1 MGTGRLTLVWFAATV
16 GVAGYLTYRLTG
28 DDSSV
33 FLPGET
39 SSGHHQIEL
48 ACESCHTP
56 FGGVRQDA
64 CLDCHEAELELAQ
77 DSHDEARFNDSR
89 FAGELARLNA
99 RQCIAC
105 HTEHRPEITEVMGVT
120 LPQDLCH
127 RCHEAVGEDR
137 PSHLN
142 LEFDTCASAGCH
154 NYHDNR
160 ALYEDFLV
168 EHGNAEAATFA
179 GILPERNA
187 WIAEGAMDAAPAATT
202 GADGPPASSTAELV
216 SAWAGSAHAV
226 AGVACTDCHAAA
238 NTPWNDFPAREVC
251 ATCHELEPADYVAGK
266 HGMREFV
273 GLAPMPVS
281 MARLPMHT
289 EALTRSLDCGA
300 CHDVHTVDVQ
310 FAAVDACLACHADEH
325 TLAYAES
332 PHFELWQAEVS
343 GEAPPGSG
351 VSCASCHLPRESRRI
366 AGADRIVV
374 QHNQNAN
381 LRPNEKMIRDVCLA
395 CHSLELSIDA
405 LADMD
410 LIRHNFNDMPA
421 LHVPSIDMA
430 LSRIEGN

>member
-1 MGTGRLTLVWFAATV
+1 MGTGRLTLVWIVATA
-16 GVAGYLTYRLTG
+16 GVAGYLTDRLMG
-28 DDSSV
+28 DDSRV

-39 SSGHHQIEL
+39 TSGHHQIEL

-64 CLDCHEAELELAQ
+64 CLDCHQGELELAQ
-77 DSHDEARFNDSR
+77 DSHDDAKFNDPR
-89 FAGELARLNA
+89 FAGELARLDA

-105 HTEHRPEITEVMGVT
+105 HAEHRPEITEAMGVT
-120 LPQDLCH
+120 LPSDLCY

-137 PSHLN
+137 PTHQDLA
-142 LEFDTCASAGCH
+142 FDTCASSGCH

-168 EHGNAEAATFA
+168 EHGSAEVATFA
-179 GILPERNA
+179 GMLPERSA
-187 WIAEGAMDAAPAATT
+187 WIAWDDTGRAPLEAAD
-202 GADGPPASSTAELV
+202 ADGPFPISQEIV
-216 SAWAGSAHAV
+216 DAWTGSAHAV
-226 AGVACTDCHAAA
+226 AGVSCTDCHAAG
-238 NTPWNDFPAREVC
+238 NTLWNDFPTRDVC
-251 ATCHELEPADYVAGK
+251 GTCHELEPADYVAGK

-273 GLAPMPVS
+273 GLEPMSVA
-281 MARLPMHT
+281 MARLPMHR

-310 FAAVDACLACHADEH
+310 FAAVDACLTCHADEH
-325 TLAYAES
+325 SLTYAES
-332 PHFELWQAEVS
+332 PHGELWQSEMA

-351 VSCASCHLPRESRRI
+351 VSCASCHLPRETRRI
-366 AGADRIVV
+366 AGDDRIVV

-405 LADMD
+405 LADPE
-410 LIRHNFNDMPA
+410 LIRHNFNGTPA

-430 LSRIEGN
+430 LSRIEQN

>member
-1 MGTGRLTLVWFAATV
+1 MGTGRLTLVWFAVTV

-64 CLDCHEAELELAQ
+64 CLDCHQAELDLAQ
-77 DSHDEARFNDSR
+77 DSHDEAKFNDPR
-89 FAGELARLNA
+89 FAAELARLNA
-99 RQCIAC
+99 RQCITC
-105 HTEHRPEITEVMGVT
+105 HVEHRPEITEAMGVT
-120 LPQDLCH
+120 LPTDLCF
-127 RCHEAVGEDR
+127 RCHEAVGDDR
-137 PSHLN
+137 PTHVGLR
-142 LEFDTCASAGCH
+142 FDTCASSGCH
-154 NYHDNR
+154 NFHDNR

-187 WIAEGAMDAAPAATT
+187 WIAEDAFDPTSTGRA
-202 GADGPPASSTAELV
+202 GADAPPESSPQELV
-216 SAWAGSAHAV
+216 GAWAGSAHAV
-226 AGVACTDCHAAA
+226 AGVTCSGCHAAGDA
-238 NTPWNDFPAREVC
+238 PWNNFPTREVC
-251 ATCHELEPADYVAGK
+251 GTCHQLEPADYVAGK
-266 HGMREFV
+266 HGMREIV
-273 GLAPMPVS
+273 GLEPLSVA
-281 MARLPMHT
+281 MARLPMHS
-289 EALTRSLDCGA
+289 EAQTRTLDCGA

-325 TLAYAES
+325 TLAYEES
-332 PHFELWQAEVS
+332 PHFELWQAVVS
-343 GEAPPGSG
+343 ADAPPRSG
-351 VSCASCHLPRESRRI
+351 VSCASCHLPRETRRI
-366 AGADRIVV
+366 AGEDRIVV

-405 LADMD
+405 LADPE
-410 LIRHNFNDMPA
+410 LIRHNFSGTPA

-430 LSRIEGN
+430 LSRLERN